1 MKSINEM
8 HQLTRLTVSLA
19 LCASFT
25 SHVSAGVEPFVGEI
39 SFVGFNYA
47 PSGWAKCDGQ
57 ELPVN
62 QNAALFSLLGTAYG
76 GDGIKTF
83 KLPDMRGRVPV
94 HQGQGL
100 GGSNYS
106 MGQTGGNEN
115 ITLSINN
122 MPAHSHPAT
131 AISTSTS
138 TMDSGAQA
146 ISTLKA
152 ANVTA
157 DATGAANN
165 AIANSSAALTKIY
178 SSSTAP
184 DVSMHQASI
193 QTTLSN
199 LNIATTTTTAITVG
213 NSGNSQPFSIL
224 QPFVVVNCIIAT
236 DGIYPARP

>member
-1 MKSINEM
+1 MKLKSET
-8 HQLTRLTVSLA
+8 HQFTRFTVSLA
-19 LCASFT
+19 LCASFS
-25 SHVSAGVEPFVGEI
+25 SHVSAGAEPFVGEI
-39 SFVGFNYA
+39 NFVGFNYA
-47 PSGWAKCDGQ
+47 PAGWAKCDGQ
-57 ELPVN
+57 ELSVN

-76 GDGIKTF
+76 GDGVKTF

-106 MGQTGGNEN
+106 MGQIGGNEN

-131 AISTSTS
+131 ALSTSTS

-152 ANVTA
+152 ANVTG
-157 DATGAANN
+157 DAPSAANN
-165 AIANSSAALTKIY
+165 AIANSSASLTKIY
-178 SSSTAP
+178 SSSTVP
-184 DVSMHQASI
+184 NVNMHPASI
-193 QTTLSN
+193 QTTLNN
-199 LNIATTTTTAITVG
+199 LNIATTTTTTVTVG

-236 DGIYPARP
+236 DGVYPARQ